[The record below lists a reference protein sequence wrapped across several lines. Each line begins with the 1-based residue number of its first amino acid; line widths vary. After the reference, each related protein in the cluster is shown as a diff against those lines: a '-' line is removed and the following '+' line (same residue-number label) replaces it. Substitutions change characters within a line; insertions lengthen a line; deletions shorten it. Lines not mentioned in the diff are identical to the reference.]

1 MCGRFNYSNTKR
13 LDGDLPPRY
22 NVAPGT
28 NILVVNEDNQPQLL
42 NWGYSPAWMKSG
54 MIINAKRETLKSK
67 LTFRHHTK
75 AYTLINGWYEWK
87 REGNKKQ
94 PYYFYS
100 KKYETLFIKTLIK
113 DDCAVLI
120 TTEAYDNISHIH
132 NRMPLMDYE
141 INWSTF
147 NNDVNDLSIDFYPV
161 STRVNNSRNDDS
173 SLIFSVA

>member
-13 LDGDLPPRY
+13 LEGDFPPRY

-28 NILVVNEDNQPQLL
+28 NILVVNDENKPQVL
-42 NWGYSPAWMKSG
+42 NWGYKPAWMKNG

-67 LTFRHHTK
+67 PTFRHHTK

-100 KKYETLFIKTLIK
+100 KKHETLFIKTLIK

-132 NRMPLMDYE
+132 NRMPLMDSK
-141 INWSTF
+141 INWDSF
-147 NNDVNDLSIDFYPV
+147 NKDINDVEIDFYPV
-161 STRVNNSRNDDS
+161 SRRVNNSRNDDS
-173 SLIFSVA
+173 SLICSIA

>member
-13 LDGDLPPRY
+13 LEGDLPPRY

-28 NILVVNEDNQPQLL
+28 NILIVNENNKPQVL

-67 LTFRHHTK
+67 PTFRHHKK

-87 REGNKKQ
+87 RDGNKKQ
-94 PYYFYS
+94 PYYFFS
-100 KKYETLFIKTLIK
+100 KKYDTLFIKTLIK

-120 TTEAYDNISHIH
+120 TTKANDNIAHIH
-132 NRMPLMDYE
+132 NRMPLMDSE
-141 INWSTF
+141 I
-147 NNDVNDLSIDFYPV
+147 D
-161 STRVNNSRNDDS
+161 
-173 SLIFSVA
+173 